1 MRRPRLS
8 YANVTATFALVL
20 ATSGVGYAAVS
31 VPRNSVGSPQVINNS
46 LTGTDIKEGTLGK
59 VPNAAKLNGQTPV
72 QLRYTGTVPSNVTLK
87 GSWGYDGASA
97 GANDYRAFISYGADF
112 GQALTPEIVQTGTT
126 THCTGSDV
134 NPTAAAGFVCLYLS
148 DSSGVD
154 FFNDSTGF
162 FNTQFGTAVN
172 MQVSAD
178 AGVDL
183 FAVGTWAAT
192 AP

>member
-1 MRRPRLS
+1 
-8 YANVTATFALVL
+8 
-20 ATSGVGYAAVS
+20 
-31 VPRNSVGSPQVINNS
+31 
-46 LTGTDIKEGTLGK
+46 
-59 VPNAAKLNGQTPV
+59 
-72 QLRYTGTVPSNVTLK
+72 
-87 GSWGYDGASA
+87 DGASA

-112 GQALTPEIVQTGTT
+112 GQPLTAEMADAGPT
-126 THCTGSDV
+126 THCTGSAD
-134 NPTAAAGFVCLYLS
+134 NPTAAAGVVCMYLF